1 MVSKSAV
8 LKKLSPFNNY
18 KRVVSADQ
26 TVTDIIDGI
35 VNTHYQYQDEY
46 DKISNYFVGESELE
60 TARNIWNFLKSN
72 VPYYIESTNNQ
83 TLRSPSAIVA
93 LPGDCKSYALFA
105 NGVLDSLNRKGI
117 FQVPLAFRFAG
128 YKDTTREPQHVFA
141 VMYPGTKKEIWI
153 DPVLPRFNE
162 KRQPSFYKDKKI
174 KMALIALSG
183 VGYSASNKRAEME
196 AYRDKLVRDR
206 DRLLQAGVITPGSSK
221 ELQYKVAINKVTV
234 ALQDMPQINGFLD
247 DFFGGSEN
255 EDNENN
261 QNNSNNAGTG
271 ILVQG
276 AKEVLNALLTKE
288 GVTPDFFSQFPF
300 LTAFDNSTFKW
311 KSRLPLLAKMTPNQR
326 VAFYIQKM
334 QDNAEFEDAPQQYFE
349 LFGRSSGTKSGFS
362 DIGQVSRDVAQLFN
376 DTLNQKYFK
385 GKSVFYVGNS
395 PRNLSDYTISTL
407 LSKPPLSDDFSG
419 SGTQKAGFNMLVT
432 LGIVGAGILLLTKMK
447 K

>member
-8 LKKLSPFNNY
+8 LKKLAPFNNY
-18 KRVVSADQ
+18 KKVVSADQ

-117 FQVPLAFRFAG
+117 FQVPISFRFAG

-153 DPVLPRFNE
+153 DPVLNRFNE

-183 VGYSASNKRAEME
+183 VGYSASDKRAEME

-234 ALQDMPQINGFLD
+234 ALQDLPSVSGIGEFDWQNAFSSLVSAAPDIISASRP
-247 DFFGGSEN
+247 GGSYVPSQYQQPFMPMQQQPE
-255 EDNENN
+255 
-261 QNNSNNAGTG
+261 QSGG
-271 ILVQG
+271 ID
-276 AKEVLNALLTKE
+276 TK
-288 GVTPDFFSQFPF
+288 T
-300 LTAFDNSTFKW
+300 
-311 KSRLPLLAKMTPNQR
+311 
-326 VAFYIQKM
+326 
-334 QDNAEFEDAPQQYFE
+334 
-349 LFGRSSGTKSGFS
+349 
-362 DIGQVSRDVAQLFN
+362 
-376 DTLNQKYFK
+376 
-385 GKSVFYVGNS
+385 
-395 PRNLSDYTISTL
+395 
-407 LSKPPLSDDFSG
+407 
-419 SGTQKAGFNMLVT
+419 
-432 LGIVGAGILLLTKMK
+432 ILLIGGAALAAFLIFK
-447 K
+447 KK

>member
-8 LKKLSPFNNY
+8 LKKLAPFNNY
-18 KRVVSADQ
+18 KKVVSADQ

-105 NGVLDSLNRKGI
+105 NGVLDSLNRKCI

-153 DPVLPRFNE
+153 DPVLNRFNE

-183 VGYSASNKRAEME
+183 VGYSSSDKRAEME

-234 ALQDMPQINGFLD
+234 ALQDLPSVSGIGEFDWQNAFSSLVSAAPDIISASRP
-247 DFFGGSEN
+247 GGSYVPSQYQQPFMPMQQQPE
-255 EDNENN
+255 
-261 QNNSNNAGTG
+261 QSGG
-271 ILVQG
+271 ID
-276 AKEVLNALLTKE
+276 TK
-288 GVTPDFFSQFPF
+288 T
-300 LTAFDNSTFKW
+300 
-311 KSRLPLLAKMTPNQR
+311 
-326 VAFYIQKM
+326 
-334 QDNAEFEDAPQQYFE
+334 
-349 LFGRSSGTKSGFS
+349 
-362 DIGQVSRDVAQLFN
+362 
-376 DTLNQKYFK
+376 
-385 GKSVFYVGNS
+385 
-395 PRNLSDYTISTL
+395 
-407 LSKPPLSDDFSG
+407 
-419 SGTQKAGFNMLVT
+419 
-432 LGIVGAGILLLTKMK
+432 ILLIGGAALAAFLIFK
-447 K
+447 KK

>member
-8 LKKLSPFNNY
+8 LKKLAPFNNFR
-18 KRVVSADQ
+18 KVVTADQ

-35 VNTHYQYQDEY
+35 VDTHYQYADEY

-60 TARNIWNFLKSN
+60 TARNIFNFLKSN
-72 VPYYIESTNNQ
+72 VPYYIESNNNQ

-128 YKDTTREPQHVFA
+128 YKDSTREPQHVFA

-183 VGYSASNKRAEME
+183 VGYSTEDKRAEME

-234 ALQDMPQINGFLD
+234 ALQDLPSVNG
-247 DFFGGSEN
+247 
-255 EDNENN
+255 
-261 QNNSNNAGTG
+261 
-271 ILVQG
+271 
-276 AKEVLNALLTKE
+276 
-288 GVTPDFFSQFPF
+288 
-300 LTAFDNSTFKW
+300 
-311 KSRLPLLAKMTPNQR
+311 
-326 VAFYIQKM
+326 
-334 QDNAEFEDAPQQYFE
+334 
-349 LFGRSSGTKSGFS
+349 
-362 DIGQVSRDVAQLFN
+362 IGQFDWQNAFSSLVSAAPDIISASRPGGGYVPSQYQQPFPPMQQQPEQRSG
-376 DTLNQKYFK
+376 LNT
-385 GKSVFYVGNS
+385 N
-395 PRNLSDYTISTL
+395 TL
-407 LSKPPLSDDFSG
+407 LLIG
-419 SGTQKAGFNMLVT
+419 
-432 LGIVGAGILLLTKMK
+432 GAALAAFLIFK
-447 K
+447 KK

>member
-8 LKKLSPFNNY
+8 LKKLAPFNNY
-18 KRVVSADQ
+18 KKVVSADQ

-72 VPYYIESTNNQ
+72 VHYYIESTNNQ

-153 DPVLPRFNE
+153 DPVLNRFNE

-183 VGYSASNKRAEME
+183 VGYSASDKRAEME

-234 ALQDMPQINGFLD
+234 ALQDLPSVSGIGEFDWQNAFSSLVSAAPDIISASRP
-247 DFFGGSEN
+247 GGSYVPSQYQQPFMPMQQQPE
-255 EDNENN
+255 
-261 QNNSNNAGTG
+261 QSGG
-271 ILVQG
+271 ID
-276 AKEVLNALLTKE
+276 TK
-288 GVTPDFFSQFPF
+288 T
-300 LTAFDNSTFKW
+300 
-311 KSRLPLLAKMTPNQR
+311 
-326 VAFYIQKM
+326 
-334 QDNAEFEDAPQQYFE
+334 
-349 LFGRSSGTKSGFS
+349 
-362 DIGQVSRDVAQLFN
+362 
-376 DTLNQKYFK
+376 
-385 GKSVFYVGNS
+385 
-395 PRNLSDYTISTL
+395 
-407 LSKPPLSDDFSG
+407 
-419 SGTQKAGFNMLVT
+419 
-432 LGIVGAGILLLTKMK
+432 ILLIGGAALAAFLIFK
-447 K
+447 KK

>member
-1 MVSKSAV
+1 MVSKNEV
-8 LKKLSPFNNY
+8 LNKLSPFKNY
-18 KRVVSADQ
+18 KKVVSTDQ

-35 VNTHYQYQDEY
+35 LDTQNKWQKEY
-46 DKISNYFVGESELE
+46 DKISELFVGESELE

-72 VPYYIESTNNQ
+72 VPYYIESNKNQ

-93 LPGDCKSYALFA
+93 MPGDCKSYALFT

-117 FQVPLAFRFAG
+117 IQVPLAFRFAG

-183 VGYSASNKRAEME
+183 VGYTASDKRAEME

-234 ALQDMPQINGFLD
+234 ALQDLPSVSGIGQFDWQNAFSSLVTAAPDIISASRP
-247 DFFGGSEN
+247 GGSYVPG
-255 EDNENN
+255 
-261 QNNSNNAGTG
+261 QY
-271 ILVQG
+271 Q
-276 AKEVLNALLTKE
+276 
-288 GVTPDFFSQFPF
+288 QQPF
-300 LTAFDNSTFKW
+300 M
-311 KSRLPLLAKMTPNQR
+311 P
-326 VAFYIQKM
+326 M
-334 QDNAEFEDAPQQYFE
+334 QQQPQQRAG
-349 LFGRSSGTKSGFS
+349 LSTNTMLL
-362 DIGQVSRDVAQLFN
+362 IGGAAVAAYLI
-376 DTLNQKYFK
+376 FK
-385 GKSVFYVGNS
+385 
-395 PRNLSDYTISTL
+395 
-407 LSKPPLSDDFSG
+407 
-419 SGTQKAGFNMLVT
+419 
-432 LGIVGAGILLLTKMK
+432 K

>member
-8 LKKLSPFNNY
+8 LKKLAPFNNY
-18 KRVVSADQ
+18 KKVVSADQ

-153 DPVLPRFNE
+153 DPVLNRFNE

-183 VGYSASNKRAEME
+183 VGYSASDKRAEME

-234 ALQDMPQINGFLD
+234 ALQDLP
-247 DFFGGSEN
+247 SV
-255 EDNENN
+255 
-261 QNNSNNAGTG
+261 AG
-271 ILVQG
+271 
-276 AKEVLNALLTKE
+276 
-288 GVTPDFFSQFPF
+288 
-300 LTAFDNSTFKW
+300 
-311 KSRLPLLAKMTPNQR
+311 
-326 VAFYIQKM
+326 
-334 QDNAEFEDAPQQYFE
+334 
-349 LFGRSSGTKSGFS
+349 
-362 DIGQVSRDVAQLFN
+362 IGQFDWQNAFSSLVSAAPDIISASRPGGGYVPSQYQQPLMPMQQQPEQRGGI
-376 DTLNQKYFK
+376 DTK
-385 GKSVFYVGNS
+385 
-395 PRNLSDYTISTL
+395 T
-407 LSKPPLSDDFSG
+407 
-419 SGTQKAGFNMLVT
+419 
-432 LGIVGAGILLLTKMK
+432 ILLIGGAALAAFLIFK
-447 K
+447 KK

>member
-8 LKKLSPFNNY
+8 LKKLAPFNNFR
-18 KRVVSADQ
+18 KVVSADQ

-35 VNTHYQYQDEY
+35 VNTHYQYADEY

-60 TARNIWNFLKSN
+60 TARNIFNFLKSN
-72 VPYYIESTNNQ
+72 VPYYIESNNNQ

-128 YKDTTREPQHVFA
+128 YKDSTREPQHVFA

-183 VGYSASNKRAEME
+183 VGYSTEDKRAEME
-196 AYRDKLVRDR
+196 AYRDKLVRER

-234 ALQDMPQINGFLD
+234 ALQDLPSVNGIGEFDWQNAFSSLVSAAPD
-247 DFFGGSEN
+247 IISASRPGGSYVPSQYQQPFMPMQQQPE
-255 EDNENN
+255 
-261 QNNSNNAGTG
+261 QRSG
-271 ILVQG
+271 ID
-276 AKEVLNALLTKE
+276 TK
-288 GVTPDFFSQFPF
+288 T
-300 LTAFDNSTFKW
+300 
-311 KSRLPLLAKMTPNQR
+311 
-326 VAFYIQKM
+326 
-334 QDNAEFEDAPQQYFE
+334 
-349 LFGRSSGTKSGFS
+349 
-362 DIGQVSRDVAQLFN
+362 
-376 DTLNQKYFK
+376 
-385 GKSVFYVGNS
+385 
-395 PRNLSDYTISTL
+395 
-407 LSKPPLSDDFSG
+407 
-419 SGTQKAGFNMLVT
+419 
-432 LGIVGAGILLLTKMK
+432 ILLIGGAALAAFLIFK
-447 K
+447 KK

>member
-8 LKKLSPFNNY
+8 LKKLAPFNNY
-18 KRVVSADQ
+18 KKVVSADQ

-117 FQVPLAFRFAG
+117 FQVPIAFRFAG

-141 VMYPGTKKEIWI
+141 VMFPGTKKEIWI
-153 DPVLPRFNE
+153 DPVLNRFNE

-183 VGYSASNKRAEME
+183 VGYSASDKRAEME

-234 ALQDMPQINGFLD
+234 ALQDLPSVSGIGEFDWQNAFSSLVSAAPDIISASRP
-247 DFFGGSEN
+247 GGSYVPSQYQQPFMPMQQQPE
-255 EDNENN
+255 
-261 QNNSNNAGTG
+261 QSGG
-271 ILVQG
+271 ID
-276 AKEVLNALLTKE
+276 TK
-288 GVTPDFFSQFPF
+288 T
-300 LTAFDNSTFKW
+300 
-311 KSRLPLLAKMTPNQR
+311 
-326 VAFYIQKM
+326 
-334 QDNAEFEDAPQQYFE
+334 
-349 LFGRSSGTKSGFS
+349 
-362 DIGQVSRDVAQLFN
+362 
-376 DTLNQKYFK
+376 
-385 GKSVFYVGNS
+385 
-395 PRNLSDYTISTL
+395 
-407 LSKPPLSDDFSG
+407 
-419 SGTQKAGFNMLVT
+419 
-432 LGIVGAGILLLTKMK
+432 ILLIGGAALAAFLIFK
-447 K
+447 KK